1 MKKSW
6 IIIGGLVLLVI
17 ILFSSVKGT
26 YNELVKNDEKVNES
40 WALVQAD
47 YQRRVDL
54 IPNLVSTVRGYAK
67 FEQETLIKVVEQRA
81 SATKPTINID
91 ATKLDANTLA
101 QVEKTQ
107 NELSSSLSRLLVSVE
122 KYPDLKA
129 SEQFQH
135 LMVDLTG
142 TENRIK
148 DSRRRFGEAVNLYNT
163 QLRSFPTNIMAGIFG
178 FDKKPY
184 FEAQAGAE
192 QAPKVEF

>member
-6 IIIGGLVLLVI
+6 IIIGVIVLLVI
-17 ILFSSVKGT
+17 IIFLSVKGT
-26 YNELVKNDEKVNES
+26 YNGLVKNDEKVNES

-91 ATKLDANTLA
+91 ATKLNANTLA
-101 QVEKTQ
+101 QVEKAQ
-107 NELSSSLSRLLVSVE
+107 NALSADLSRLLVSVE

-129 SEQFQH
+129 SEQFKN

-163 QLRSFPTNIMAGIFG
+163 QLRSFPTNILAGMFG
-178 FDKKPY
+178 FEKKPY

-192 QAPKVEF
+192 NAPKVEF

>member
-6 IIIGGLVLLVI
+6 IIIGGLVLLGI
-17 ILFSSVKGT
+17 ILFMTIKGT
-26 YNELVKNDEKVNES
+26 YNDLVKNDEKVNES

-91 ATKLDANTLA
+91 ATKLDANTIA
-101 QVEKTQ
+101 QVEKAQ
-107 NELSSSLSRLLVSVE
+107 NELSSSLSRLLVTVE

-163 QLRSFPTNIMAGIFG
+163 QLRSFPTNILAGMFG
-178 FDKKPY
+178 FSKKPY

-192 QAPKVEF
+192 IAPKVEF

>member
-6 IIIGGLVLLVI
+6 IIIGVIVLLVI
-17 ILFSSVKGT
+17 VIFSSVKGT
-26 YNELVKNDEKVNES
+26 YNGLVKNDEKVNES

-163 QLRSFPTNIMAGIFG
+163 QLRSFPTNILAGMFG
-178 FDKKPY
+178 FAKKPY

-192 QAPKVEF
+192 NAPKVEF